1 MVRAIASEG
10 IVKRTVLIAGA
21 AALLVVGGGVAL
33 WRAADAQA
41 DAALETAR
49 VALQARG
56 LALAWGEAG
65 LAGFP
70 LDPHLLLEDAVLTHD
85 DGWAV
90 EAAWIEARDD
100 GGALRATVAPEG
112 ALVLSGGRAAAQ
124 TVNLALEADPAAGAA
139 VASAEAVTLQFS
151 DGARLSIAGAEA
163 RATAE
168 DATLT
173 ASIARASLPGDRA
186 ELALTGLSAR
196 GEGAA
201 TRAAAQGLILRVG
214 GAEALT
220 TGPATLEA
228 AAGGDRLTLAF
239 EAERP
244 ALDAR
249 FATRLGGVTAATLSA
264 SADLPVT
271 AAETAQGYA
280 ATLDLTRI
288 EPAPAVLEAL
298 AAAGAPTDAPATLSA
313 RLSGEALLRVNLL
326 DPAPGPPPQPPVRVL
341 TLAVDAFEA
350 QGLGATADLTGVL
363 VLKPDRSAPDGELL
377 ARVEDWAMAL
387 GALSEAGLLTPA
399 EAERA
404 IAIIDR
410 LEDPEAP
417 SGVFR
422 SRIALRGGAVY
433 ANGRRVR

>member
-1 MVRAIASEG
+1 M
-10 IVKRTVLIAGA
+10 KRTVIIAGA
-21 AALLVVGGGVAL
+21 AALLAVGGAVAL
-33 WRAADAQA
+33 WRAAEARA

-49 VALQARG
+49 AALAARG
-56 LALAWGEAG
+56 LALDWAQAG

-70 LDPHLLLEDAVLTHD
+70 LDPHLRLEGATLAHA

-100 GGALRATVAPEG
+100 GGTLRATVGPAG
-112 ALVLSGGRAAAQ
+112 ALVLPGGRADAQ
-124 TVNLALEADPAAGAA
+124 TVNLTLAVDPATGAAAANAEAATLQFADGARISVAGAA
-139 VASAEAVTLQFS
+139 
-151 DGARLSIAGAEA
+151 A
-163 RATAE
+163 RASDEGAS
-168 DATLT
+168 LT

-196 GEGAA
+196 RAGAD
-201 TRAAAQGLILRVG
+201 TRAAAQGLSLRAG

-220 TGPATLEA
+220 TGPATLTGTVA
-228 AAGGDRLTLAF
+228 GDRLALAF

-249 FATRLGGVTAATLSA
+249 FATRLGGATAATLSA
-264 SADLPVT
+264 GADVPVT
-271 AAETAQGYA
+271 AAATAQSYA
-280 ATLDLTRI
+280 ATLSLTRI
-288 EPAPAVLEAL
+288 APAPAVLEAL
-298 AAAGAPTDAPATLSA
+298 AAAGAPTDAPASLSA
-313 RLSGEALLRVNLL
+313 RLSGEAMLRVNLL

-341 TLAVDAFEA
+341 TLAVDALEA
-350 QGLGATADLTGVL
+350 QGLGATAELSGVL

-377 ARVEDWAMAL
+377 ARIEDWAVAL
-387 GALSEAGLLTPA
+387 GALSEAGLLTAA

-404 IAIIDR
+404 IAVIDR
-410 LEDPEAP
+410 LEDPAAP